1 MKKTNSRKNL
11 CARITG
17 TLAIGA
23 LLFAAGRANAAHEL
37 LYGIELS
44 TDNLIS
50 FYSDAPG
57 TILASHAII
66 GLQSAEGI
74 RGIDVG
80 ANSVLYGLGSSSR
93 LYSIDPNTGQATA
106 VGGQFSTLLNGS
118 TFGFDIGP
126 TGARVTSDL
135 GQALLINTST
145 GAATV
150 QASPV
155 YVSGDPHFG
164 ATPRADALAYNP
176 ATPAWVAGESLLN
189 TFANFTPGTGSL
201 S

>member
-1 MKKTNSRKNL
+1 MFS
-11 CARITG
+11 RITG
-17 TLAIGA
+17 ALAIGA
-23 LLFAAGRANAAHEL
+23 LLFVAGRANAAHEL
-37 LYGIELS
+37 IYGIELS

-57 TILASHAII
+57 SITASRAIT
-66 GLQSAEGI
+66 GLQAGESV

-80 ANSVLYGLGSSSR
+80 ANGVLYGLGSSSR

-145 GAATV
+145 WGCHG
-150 QASPV
+150 
-155 YVSGDPHFG
+155 SG
-164 ATPRADALAYNP
+164 
-176 ATPAWVAGESLLN
+176 VSLLCCGRPACWRDAQSGCIGLQPHN
-189 TFANFTPGTGSL
+189 HTVGCRGFTVEHICEFHPRHRFPEHHRPCRD
-201 S
+201 